1 MAEQMIKKI
10 ISGGQTGADRAA
22 LDVALKFGIPHG
34 GWVPKGRKAEDGP
47 LPEIYRLQ
55 EMPTESYEART
66 EQNVIESDGTVII
79 ARGKLTGGSDYTR
92 KMTLKHKKQLLGID
106 LNLISHFDG
115 ASLAASW
122 IKLQRVQV
130 LNVAGSRASED
141 QQIYSDVVIILEKV
155 LQILT
160 DEQRKSIIEL
170 DRPAKGSSL
179 EPPKTVEKA
188 VERLT
193 DELSLKDKTTIAN
206 MDENDLSALQT
217 SLGSYIKN
225 EFGILSGNRDLL
237 SSCEV
242 VTGGDYLHPDFVP
255 TVVIRELWKRLRES
269 HKLRVVKS

>member
-1 MAEQMIKKI
+1 MIKKI

-34 GWVPKGRKAEDGP
+34 GWVPKGRKSEDGP

-55 EMPTESYEART
+55 EMPTKSYEART

-130 LNVAGSRASED
+130 LNVAGPRASED

-170 DRPAKGSSL
+170 ERPAKGSSS

-217 SLGSYIKN
+217 TLGAYIKN

-237 SSCEV
+237 SACEV
-242 VTGGDYLHPDFVP
+242 VTGEDYLHPDFAP